1 METARRSRRETEENE
16 GERMVTKSGSERG
29 ERRRREKGD
38 VEIRRCGESD
48 GREKRPMEEGGERR
62 RREAAD
68 RTSMERGKRKKATE
82 EREGSVRRR
91 G

>member
-1 METARRSRRETEENE
+1 MGEN
-16 GERMVTKSGSERG
+16 
-29 ERRRREKGD
+29 
-38 VEIRRCGESD
+38 
-48 GREKRPMEEGGERR
+48 GERR

-68 RTSMERGKRKKATE
+68 RASMERGKRRKATE